1 MSKTAIIGIGNL
13 LLKDDGLG
21 VHIIQE
27 LEKQDFKK
35 KYNVEL
41 IDGGTYI
48 FDLLD
53 VFIKHERIIILDSFK
68 GGHLPGTIYRAR
80 PEELGS
86 YVKEN
91 TSLHDVQIL
100 DLIKDVLLMGY
111 SPEVVIIGVEPES
124 ICFDLDLSKILI
136 EQIPTIIQLVKKEL
150 ETGELSI

>member
-27 LEKQDFKK
+27 LEKQDFSKN
-35 KYNVEL
+35 YNVQL

-48 FDLLD
+48 FDLID
-53 VFIKHERIIILDSFK
+53 IFANYERIIIIDSFK
-68 GGHLPGTIYRAR
+68 GGHIPGTIYRAS

-86 YVKEN
+86 HIKEN

-100 DLIKDVLLMGY
+100 DLIKDVHLMGY
-111 SPEVVIIGVEPES
+111 YPQVVIIGVEPAI
-124 ICFDLDLSKILI
+124 ICFDLELSQTIKEQMPIIVKLI
-136 EQIPTIIQLVKKEL
+136 KKEL
-150 ETGELSI
+150 ETD